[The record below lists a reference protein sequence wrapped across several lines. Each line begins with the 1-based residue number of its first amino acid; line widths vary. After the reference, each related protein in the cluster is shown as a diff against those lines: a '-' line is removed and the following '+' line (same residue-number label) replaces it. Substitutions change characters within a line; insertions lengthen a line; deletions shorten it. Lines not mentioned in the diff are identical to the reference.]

1 VSVPVDPPPIS
12 IPPPRSVL
20 LAATLVLVEATG
32 LVVLAVTTVT
42 SGLTSGSPTGQT
54 LAQGGYYLVLAAL
67 LALCASALFRG
78 RRWGRTPCLLTQLI
92 TIGIGIYLALP
103 SGRPVLGVAVI
114 LVAGFTGYLLVN
126 KAATDWINRFP
137 LPFGE
142 AQDR

>member
-1 VSVPVDPPPIS
+1 M
-12 IPPPRSVL
+12 R
-20 LAATLVLVEATG
+20 ER
-32 LVVLAVTTVT
+32 VV
-42 SGLTSGSPTGQT
+42 
-54 LAQGGYYLVLAAL
+54 QGAAL
-67 LALCASALFRG
+67 GPDALPAHAAD
-78 RRWGRTPCLLTQLI
+78 PV
-92 TIGIGIYLALP
+92 GIGIYLALP